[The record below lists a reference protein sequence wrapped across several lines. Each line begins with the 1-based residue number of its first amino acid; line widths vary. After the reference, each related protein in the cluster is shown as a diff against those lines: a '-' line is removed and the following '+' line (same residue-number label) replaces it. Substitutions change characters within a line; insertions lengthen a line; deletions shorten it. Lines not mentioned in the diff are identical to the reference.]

1 MALNKSA
8 LEAGLAGMGFEGSK
22 ASELATLIDNY
33 VKGATVNSLGL
44 IAPPGG
50 GPVTGA
56 STLS

>member
-1 MALNKSA
+1 MALNKAA
-8 LEAGLAGMGFEGSK
+8 LQSGLAGMGFDASK

-33 VKGATVNSLGL
+33 VKSATVNSLGL

>member
-8 LEAGLAGMGFEGSK
+8 LEAGLAGMGFDASK

-33 VKGATVNSLGL
+33 VKSATVNSLGL
-44 IAPPGG
+44 VSPA